1 MRRVLFAILLLVG
14 CGGEDVGQSKQA
26 LVDPADYPLTL
37 AEAEAQIAAHEGP
50 GCLKLEPYVECRG
63 CAPRYRL
70 DAIAEGAPVGPCGKS
85 TFVAGTTVKNADP
98 KLGAV
103 TWTCQSGPS
112 GGRWMAEGATVMFGA
127 LVCR

>member
-14 CGGEDVGQSKQA
+14 CGGEDLGQSKQP
-26 LVDPADYPLTL
+26 LVDPASFPYTL

-50 GCLKLEPYVECRG
+50 GCLKLEPYVEYRG

-70 DAIAEGAPVGPCGKS
+70 DPIEEGALVGPCAKS

-103 TWTCQSGPS
+103 TWTCQSAPF
-112 GGRWMAEGATVMFGA
+112 GGLWATGAAIMPGA